1 MTHWK
6 LPIRIIKSWSLQ
18 ILTTTFALL
27 KCTLSF
33 VSSDPNVCSDVL
45 SLCCLQLNIK
55 LFSGWIL
62 PAPRALLKADSCHVS
77 KKKKQKKKEKKKK
90 TRGKNPQNWD
100 YLKLLMLKHIKLKEI
115 SGGEALWATGRN
127 STNAT
132 VKMVVLFFK

>member
-18 ILTTTFALL
+18 ILTTRFALL

-90 TRGKNPQNWD
+90 NTSKREQKSTCRQIFWLWIILHEF
-100 YLKLLMLKHIKLKEI
+100 YLKFASNTWI
-115 SGGEALWATGRN
+115 RN
-127 STNAT
+127 SVMTLLA
-132 VKMVVLFFK
+132 VI